1 MLSLVAL
8 SVMLVA
14 TAVSALPAE
23 SHEWYAG
30 AAVPER
36 YALLQ

>member
-1 MLSLVAL
+1 MPSLIAL
-8 SVMLVA
+8 SVMLIA
-14 TAVSALPAE
+14 TAASALPAE

-30 AAVPER
+30 LRVPER